1 MFWEEMGPIPH
12 LILFRAVE
20 KPFFIYSHLSC
31 YLLEIIVSCYVLVL
45 GEEEKK
51 DKKYLTI
58 KFISVFF
65 FFNKKITSVGV
76 AGHQYD
82 KKYLLIP
89 KPKKVHKS

>member
-45 GEEEKK
+45 GEEGKK

-65 FFNKKITSVGV
+65 FFLICTGDEKLPM
-76 AGHQYD
+76 
-82 KKYLLIP
+82 LLCLDNMSRF
-89 KPKKVHKS
+89 KWM